1 MQFVKKYARI
11 AHYLRT
17 QETRLPYII
26 RLMAKEDLDQVNEI
40 DHEAFP
46 TQWPPANYRQ
56 ELQNKIAHYLVECD
70 STRLLPPPAKHKK
83 AESGFIRHL
92 MPWLKK
98 PTAAPVEPAPQ
109 MYITGFAGIW
119 MMAGEGHI
127 TNIAVR
133 SACRG
138 RRLGELLLLA
148 TIDLGQSLD
157 ATFMTLECR
166 ASNIVAQSLY
176 NKYGFVE
183 MGVRKGYYLDN
194 HEDAII
200 MSTETL
206 KSDAYQAR
214 LKQLREALQKNP
226 PG

>member
-1 MQFVKKYARI
+1 
-11 AHYLRT
+11 
-17 QETRLPYII
+17 LPYIT
-26 RLMAKEDLDQVNEI
+26 RLMVKEDLPQVNEI

-56 ELQNKIAHYLVECD
+56 ELQNKIAHYIVQCD
-70 STRLLPPPAKHKK
+70 STRLLPSSTHVPKHKV
-83 AESGFIRHL
+83 SLLSRL
-92 MPWLKK
+92 MPWKQK
-98 PTAAPVEPAPQ
+98 NPVVLPEMPSPQ
-109 MYITGFAGIW
+109 FFITGFAGIW

-133 SACRG
+133 SEYRG

-157 ATFMTLECR
+157 ATFMTLEVR
-166 ASNIVAQSLY
+166 ASNIVAQALY
-176 NKYGFVE
+176 NKYGFME

-194 HEDAII
+194 HENAII

-206 KSDAYQAR
+206 KSEAYQAR
-214 LKQLREALQKNP
+214 LKELREALEKNP

>member
-1 MQFVKKYARI
+1 
-11 AHYLRT
+11 
-17 QETRLPYII
+17 LPYII
-26 RLMAKEDLDQVNEI
+26 RLMAKEDLEQVNEI

-56 ELQNKIAHYLVECD
+56 EMQNKIAHYVVECD
-70 STRLLPPPAKHKK
+70 NTRFLPPPAKHKK
-83 AESGFIRHL
+83 TGNSFIYRL
-92 MPWLKK
+92 MPWRKK
-98 PTAAPVEPAPQ
+98 PVTVTEPPAPQ

-133 SACRG
+133 AACRG

-166 ASNIVAQSLY
+166 ASNIVAQALY
-176 NKYGFVE
+176 NKYGFAE

-194 HEDAII
+194 HEDAVI

-206 KSDAYQAR
+206 TSEAYQAR
-214 LKQLREALQKNP
+214 LKQLREALEKNP